1 MNDIWKNRKERY
13 DEAIREKRR
22 LQRIVK
28 YYRSKGLSSNVYD
41 LIEESCKRCIKIYR
55 RQVKRIMK
63 EHL

>member
-41 LIEESCKRCIKIYR
+41 FIEES
-55 RQVKRIMK
+55 
-63 EHL
+63 